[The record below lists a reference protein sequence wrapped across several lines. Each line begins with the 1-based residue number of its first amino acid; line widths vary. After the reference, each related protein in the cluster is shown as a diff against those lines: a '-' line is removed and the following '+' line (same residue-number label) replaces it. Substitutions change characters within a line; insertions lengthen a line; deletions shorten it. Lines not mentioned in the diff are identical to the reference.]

1 MTFAGFTTGVSGSC
15 VPRSLL
21 PVFSFMEEISD
32 WKDLLEK
39 RTSADKIHPIEGS
52 DTFDHVFTL
61 IRLYRNLG
69 MLQPILTQ
77 ANPKRKEVKGM
88 KTKKKGMGKQARG
101 QEAKFW
107 AMMRA
112 AEPGKRCLK

>member
-1 MTFAGFTTGVSGSC
+1 
-15 VPRSLL
+15 
-21 PVFSFMEEISD
+21 
-32 WKDLLEK
+32 
-39 RTSADKIHPIEGS
+39 
-52 DTFDHVFTL
+52 
-61 IRLYRNLG
+61 
-69 MLQPILTQ
+69 LQPIYTQ
-77 ANPKRKEVKGM
+77 ANPKRKEVKRM